1 MPLPSEIRTKI
12 EQLAVKAET
21 PRSALIPSL
30 WQVQKRLGWLSEESM
45 LEVAEILSIS
55 PASVQ
60 NVATFYT
67 MFFTK
72 PVGKHTV
79 WVCGTLSCA
88 LKGAQDV
95 EEYICDNL
103 GISSGETTADGK
115 VTVMEA
121 ECLASC
127 GTAPVMLVDDV
138 LHENLTRE
146 SVDRILEDLKKT

>member
-1 MPLPSEIRTKI
+1 MPLPSETRAEI
-12 EQLAVKAET
+12 ERIAEKT
-21 PRSALIPSL
+21 ETRRAALLPAL
-30 WQVQKRLGWLSEESM
+30 WKVQKRLGWLSEESM
-45 LEVAEILSIS
+45 LEVAEVLNIS

-88 LKGAQDV
+88 LRGAREV
-95 EEYICDNL
+95 EEHICGKL

-115 VTVMEA
+115 ITVMEA

-127 GTAPVMLVDDV
+127 GTAPVMLVDNT

-146 SVDRILEDLKKT
+146 SVDKVLEDLKKS